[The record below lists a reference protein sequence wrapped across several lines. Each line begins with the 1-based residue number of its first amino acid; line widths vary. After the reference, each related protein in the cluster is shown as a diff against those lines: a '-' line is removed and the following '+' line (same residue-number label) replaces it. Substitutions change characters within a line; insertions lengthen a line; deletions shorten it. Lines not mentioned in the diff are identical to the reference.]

1 MEAGIKVRVW
11 TGSQME
17 YNVMA
22 GFLGSFYVQG
32 IDEKD
37 SASISQFNTKY
48 PEYCPTMLFT
58 QLTDKIGKEIW
69 QGDIIKTP
77 RGDWGVIVYKAPF
90 FEVTVSENESCMYT
104 REWFA
109 DVEVIG
115 NIYENPDLLTK

>member
-1 MEAGIKVRVW
+1 MKTGIKVRVW
-11 TGSQME
+11 TGIKME

-32 IDEKD
+32 IHEED
-37 SASISQFNTKY
+37 SASMSQFNTKY
-48 PEYCPTMLFT
+48 PEQYPAMLFT

-77 RGDWGVIVYKAPF
+77 RGDWGAIVYKAPF